1 MEFERLVS
9 AQCESLIQMIHER
22 REFLIDT
29 IRIDREA
36 KLRTLKVRSKLLLL
50 LDLLILT
57 NCRKNFLLQEQQL
70 NCTGKLQQ
78 TTGLIQFCI
87 EALKET
93 DSAAFLQVS
102 RRNFSFSS
110 GSTFRFNGST
120 RERQSQNRWLINVSH
135 PLAEKILF
143 F

>member
-1 MEFERLVS
+1 LEFERLVS
-9 AQCESLIQMIHER
+9 AQCESLIQMIQER

-29 IRIDREA
+29 IRMDKET
-36 KLRTLKVRSKLLLL
+36 KLRTLKVKEQLYLS
-50 LDLLILT
+50 LIKT
-57 NCRKNFLLQEQQL
+57 NYESFGLFLSLKEQQL

-102 RRNFSFSS
+102 NF
-110 GSTFRFNGST
+110 
-120 RERQSQNRWLINVSH
+120 V
-135 PLAEKILF
+135 
-143 F
+143 